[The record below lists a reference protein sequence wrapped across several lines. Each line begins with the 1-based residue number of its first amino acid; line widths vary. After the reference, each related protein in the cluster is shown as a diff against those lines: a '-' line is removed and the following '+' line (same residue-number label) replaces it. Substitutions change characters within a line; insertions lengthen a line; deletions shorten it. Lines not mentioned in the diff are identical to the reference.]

1 MNLTISQDNSRTE
14 TINSSIIDKL
24 YEIAFAASSD
34 PNSTV
39 SLKGRL
45 ESPKGYKYKIDWLNE
60 EFGPDLIITVP
71 SSGQYIYFE
80 DDAVLSALVSAGV
93 SSDGVGISADDLLVP
108 TNLSQ
113 LGLSGNSNISS
124 FTELSKFVNIRNNS
138 TNFDGCT
145 NLEWISLP
153 NNDGNINVSFFI
165 SGGKKLKWAVPS
177 VEFACSKEFNQW
189 YNNPARGGGSDTAWT
204 LYDLDKQP
212 IDDVIIPEGVTS
224 IGKYVFGKMS
234 CNSLS
239 IPSTI
244 TQIGQNT
251 FENVSVTQGFSLD
264 LPHLTSIG
272 SEAFKNCTGITNV
285 DLTGSTITSI
295 PNSCFNGCTSLTSVT
310 LPSTCLTINQEG
322 FRNCSS
328 LTALNAQNI
337 KTITGFYSLGGVT
350 MSNLVLPAIETI
362 GQRSLSGSN
371 INVLDLGP
379 NLSSIGTQAFWDGS
393 YTIFIFRGTTVP
405 SYATTN
411 TDKFIYNM
419 NNVTI
424 YVPESA
430 INDYKTAWSA
440 MASNIVKIEGSIY
453 DTQ

>member
-1 MNLTISQDNSRTE
+1 MNLTITQDNSRTE

-39 SLKGRL
+39 SLTGRL
-45 ESPKGYKYKIDWLNE
+45 ESPKGYKVKIDWLNTN
-60 EFGPDLIITVP
+60 FSPDLTITVP
-71 SSGQYIYFE
+71 TSGQYILFQDSAVE
-80 DDAVLSALVSAGV
+80 AVLVAGGF
-93 SSDGVGISADDLLVP
+93 STDGVGITLTDAANATFTSS
-108 TNLSQ
+108 TFQ
-113 LGLSGNSNISS
+113 GNTDITS
-124 FTELSKFVNIRNNS
+124 F
-138 TNFDGCT
+138 
-145 NLEWISLP
+145 
-153 NNDGNINVSFFI
+153 
-165 SGGKKLKWAVPS
+165 
-177 VEFACSKEFNQW
+177 
-189 YNNPARGGGSDTAWT
+189 
-204 LYDLDKQP
+204 
-212 IDDVIIPEGVTS
+212 
-224 IGKYVFGKMS
+224 
-234 CNSLS
+234 
-239 IPSTI
+239 
-244 TQIGQNT
+244 NT
-251 FENVSVTQGFSLD
+251 FDLFTKANTNPPNQLFKGCSSLREIDLSETTTIAKEQFYGCSNVTGVLD
-264 LPHLTSIG
+264 LPNLVSLG
-272 SEAFKNCTGITNV
+272 QYAFYNTGITSIA
-285 DLTGSTITSI
+285 DLGTINNI
-295 PNSCFNGCTSLTSVT
+295 PERCFSGCTSLTSVT

-328 LTALNAQNI
+328 LTTLNAQNI
-337 KTITGFYSLGGVT
+337 KTITGVYSLGGLT

-379 NLSSIGTQAFWDGS
+379 NLSSIGTQAFWDGT

-405 SYATTN
+405 SYNTTN
-411 TDKFIYNM
+411 TDKFLYNM